1 MKQISRWPVVQQ
13 IAPWI
18 AGVITV
24 FFGIFLV
31 GLAVTHQTMLGS
43 RNRRCCRTYRRL
55 YRLQVVSEVRQGKF
69 AELIDSQFI
78 PASTRGATA
87 DPSASVGMTSCS
99 K

>member
-31 GLAVTHQTMLGS
+31 GLAVTHQTMLG
-43 RNRRCCRTYRRL
+43 
-55 YRLQVVSEVRQGKF
+55 
-69 AELIDSQFI
+69 AESPLLSYL
-78 PASTRGATA
+78 
-87 DPSASVGMTSCS
+87 SASLPSSGGF
-99 K
+99 

>member
-31 GLAVTHQTMLGS
+31 GLAVTHQTMLGAGIAVAVVLIGVFTVFRWFLKS
-43 RNRRCCRTYRRL
+43 DKANLRN
-55 YRLQVVSEVRQGKF
+55 
-69 AELIDSQFI
+69 
-78 PASTRGATA
+78 
-87 DPSASVGMTSCS
+87 
-99 K
+99 

>member
-31 GLAVTHQTMLGS
+31 GLAVTHQTMLGGGIAIAVVLIGGFTVFRWFLRS
-43 RNRRCCRTYRRL
+43 DKANLRN
-55 YRLQVVSEVRQGKF
+55 
-69 AELIDSQFI
+69 
-78 PASTRGATA
+78 
-87 DPSASVGMTSCS
+87 
-99 K
+99 